1 MAPQIDC
8 RVTERRTFYGQVHVV
23 GDDHLLAGGH
33 RHLTSDDNL
42 FAGAEK
48 KAANCFK
55 CFVKLVERRKPRLCQ
70 EVVHYDR
77 SARSFV
83 ITSIKCPRYKCTGHI
98 KCRESSQLQPM
109 YEIRV
114 SFGLA
119 LTLLKFLFLLSIHE
133 TQHILQLFLI

>member
-1 MAPQIDC
+1 MG
-8 RVTERRTFYGQVHVV
+8 RST
-23 GDDHLLAGGH
+23 LLVMT
-33 RHLTSDDNL
+33 TSSL
-42 FAGAEK
+42 AATGTSPPTTTSSLALKK

-77 SARSFV
+77 SARSFA
-83 ITSIKCPRYKCTGHI
+83 ITSIKCPRYKCMGHI